1 MSSNHPLH
9 LVSERS
15 RHCSAGRS
23 IDWLWRL
30 TLARTATNGKCHPS
44 PCSCPPT
51 LVIRDPSTSIP
62 HLAGIPCWIFL
73 YFRPRNNILLY
84 VLIIPF
90 VRSIKCA
97 TFLHNILVHSK
108 SEHLMCEPVRSS
120 ACFTYV
126 NASVPI
132 YLYTY
137 INSGSRDSSVGI
149 ATRYELDG
157 PGIESRWGR
166 NFPHSSRQA
175 LRPTQPPIQWL
186 SGLSRGKAAGAWRW
200 PPTPI

>member
-1 MSSNHPLH
+1 MYSNHSLH
-9 LVSERS
+9 LLSERS
-15 RHCSAGRS
+15 RHCSAGCS

-73 YFRPRNNILLY
+73 YFRPRYKILLY

-90 VRSIKCA
+90 VQFKKCD
-97 TFLHNILVHSK
+97 TFLHNILAYSK
-108 SEHLMCEPVRSS
+108 SDHLMLKPVRSS
-120 ACFTYV
+120 AYFTYV
-126 NASVPI
+126 NAKVRI
-132 YLYTY
+132 YLHTY
-137 INSGSRDSSVGI
+137 IKSGSRDSSVGI
-149 ATRYELDG
+149 ATRYRLEG

-166 NFPHSSRQA
+166 DFPQSSRTA
-175 LRPTQPPIQWL
+175 LRPTQPPIQWVPC
-186 SGLSRGKAAGAWRW
+186 LSRG
-200 PPTPI
+200 